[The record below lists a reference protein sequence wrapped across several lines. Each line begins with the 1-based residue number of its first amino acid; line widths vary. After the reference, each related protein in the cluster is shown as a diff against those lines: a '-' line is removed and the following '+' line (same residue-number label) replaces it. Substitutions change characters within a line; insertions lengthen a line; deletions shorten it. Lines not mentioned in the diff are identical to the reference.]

1 MTRKIGEFLVDSDI
15 FSTQFACDLI
25 GCKGACCVMPGGA
38 GAPVAESEV
47 ADLTAAAAPASAY
60 LSSGKQS
67 VLAEVG
73 PLEGPVGDRTTVCI
87 EDQDCLFVY
96 YEGEDGIAKCAIER
110 AFLEG
115 KTSFRKPLSCH
126 LYPIRIDKLLR
137 GERLRYEEI
146 EECEPG
152 RKRGVTEQIDLVRF
166 LEEPLVRAYGRPFY
180 DELVAR
186 IKR

>member
-1 MTRKIGEFLVDSDI
+1 MTFE
-15 FSTQFACDLI
+15 
-25 GCKGACCVMPGGA
+25 KGSAKCGIEAAYNA
-38 GAPVAESEV
+38 GAI
-47 ADLTAAAAPASAY
+47 D
-60 LSSGKQS
+60 
-67 VLAEVG
+67 
-73 PLEGPVGDRTTVCI
+73 
-87 EDQDCLFVY
+87 
-96 YEGEDGIAKCAIER
+96 
-110 AFLEG
+110 
-115 KTSFRKPLSCH
+115 FRKPISCH